1 MPKTTI
7 PKTPAPEPTNK
18 PATTLTGSMFLYSRP
33 ELLNPEAHA
42 GLGIKVVPK
51 PFEFAAGIKAVPIV
65 ASEFAS
71 AQKHYPIVFSSM
83 ENPMPLAFVGIL
95 EEKNLFVTSAGKW
108 DLHAYVPAYL
118 RCYPFALAAAE
129 GQDQSAVVI
138 DVGSSRVGQAPDLP
152 FFKAGAVTAETTN
165 MIDFCSQFAREMSIT
180 TAFCQRLKALD
191 LLAQQ
196 TATNTAA
203 DGKTETTV
211 AQFITLDMQKVNNL
225 PPAVLQEL
233 LQNAYLSAIFAQ
245 AFSMENWT
253 HLINRRLI
261 DQGISA

>member
-1 MPKTTI
+1 MTKQ
-7 PKTPAPEPTNK
+7 K
-18 PATTLTGSMFLYSRP
+18 ATSLTGTMFLYERP
-33 ELLNPEAHA
+33 ELLNPEVHA
-42 GLGIKVVPK
+42 GLGIKVPTK

-65 ASEFAS
+65 ASEISS

-83 ENPMPLAFVGIL
+83 ENPMPLAVVGIL
-95 EEKNLFVTSAGKW
+95 EEQNLFVGADGKW
-108 DLHAYVPAYL
+108 DTHAYVPAYL
-118 RCYPFALAAAE
+118 RCYPFALAAAT

-138 DVGSSRVGQAPDLP
+138 DAGASRVTKEPDFP
-152 FFKAGAVTAETTN
+152 FFKDGAVTAETN
-165 MIDFCSQFAREMSIT
+165 SMIDFCSKFAQEMSDT
-180 TAFCQRLKALD
+180 TTFCQRLKALD

-225 PPAVLQEL
+225 PPKVLQEL
-233 LQNAYLSAIFAQ
+233 LQNAYLGAIFAQ

-261 DQGISA
+261 KQGINT